1 MALPLDTQE
10 EASDHHGHVLDL
22 VPGYL
27 PEHRGNGHG
36 LDGHPAITPPAC
48 EYLFPTTSLSHRHQT
63 GIDLHLSLS
72 CKRLF

>member
-36 LDGHPAITPPAC
+36 LDGHPAITPP
-48 EYLFPTTSLSHRHQT
+48 
-63 GIDLHLSLS
+63 
-72 CKRLF
+72 RL